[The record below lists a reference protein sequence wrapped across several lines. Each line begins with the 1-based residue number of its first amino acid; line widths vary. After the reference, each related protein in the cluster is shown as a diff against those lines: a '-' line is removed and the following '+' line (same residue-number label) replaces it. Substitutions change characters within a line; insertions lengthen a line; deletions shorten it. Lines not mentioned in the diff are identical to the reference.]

1 MSKSIE
7 LQKASMAFQLKGGEI
22 IWIDKEDV
30 QEIAM
35 KIIAQGTTT
44 KQVVMLV
51 EKDKSI
57 EKANMLYDILKN
69 GKGLTDEIRESY
81 LKQIGI
87 LLGNADKVF
96 ENVNGEEIIVSEI
109 KR

>member
-1 MSKSIE
+1 MSKLLE
-7 LQKASMAFQLKGGEI
+7 LQKASMAFQLKSGDI
-22 IWIDKEDV
+22 LWIDKEDV

-35 KIIAQGTTT
+35 KIIVQGTTT
-44 KQVVMLV
+44 KQVAMVF

-69 GKGLTDEIRESY
+69 GKGVTDEIRESY

-87 LLGNADKVF
+87 LLANTDKVF
-96 ENVNGEEIIVSEI
+96 QNVSGEEVIVSEI
-109 KR
+109 RS